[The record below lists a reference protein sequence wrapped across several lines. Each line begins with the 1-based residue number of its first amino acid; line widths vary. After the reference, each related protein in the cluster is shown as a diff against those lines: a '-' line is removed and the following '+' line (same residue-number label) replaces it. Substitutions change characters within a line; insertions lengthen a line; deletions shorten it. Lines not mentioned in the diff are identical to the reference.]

1 MAEFDVTI
9 ETASPIHLGSGNAD
23 VNLDAEIV
31 HDEFGLPYFPARRFK
46 GLLYESAVE
55 VDEMLTLARIDHDAA
70 LVEEVFHHH
79 SSSDVQLIVPNF
91 YVARD
96 YQLLR
101 AEWSYLQGRY
111 KEMFRPSDLLSV
123 YTSIRYQTRLTDG
136 VAADGSLHNMRV
148 LDAGVKFFGRL
159 ELKNGGNRHLQL
171 IALSIRNLKSAGLKR
186 SRGFGRIN
194 CSMEG
199 GDALI
204 EKFFVGRRRNDA
216 IDVFDKDAVAGGDV
230 GDEQLDGDD
239 VDA

>member
-1 MAEFDVTI
+1 MAGFDVTI
-9 ETASPIHLGSGNAD
+9 EVKSPIHLGSGNAD

-31 HDEFGLPYFPARRFK
+31 HDAFGLPYFPARRFK

-55 VDEMLTLARIDHDAA
+55 IDEMLTLAKIDHDST
-70 LVEEVFHHH
+70 LIDEIFHHN

-91 YVARD
+91 HVARD
-96 YQLLR
+96 YQKLR

-111 KEMFRPSDLLSV
+111 KEMFRAGDVLKV
-123 YTSIRYQTRLTDG
+123 YTSMRYQTQLTDG

-159 ELKNGGNRHLQL
+159 ELKNAGDEQLQL

-186 SRGFGRIN
+186 TRGFGRIE

-199 GDALI
+199 GDALT
-204 EKFFVGRRRNDA
+204 EKFFEERR
-216 IDVFDKDAVAGGDV
+216 
-230 GDEQLDGDD
+230 
-239 VDA
+239 